1 MGALLGGL
9 HFLSPLAL
17 WAFASLPLL
26 WWLLR
31 LTPPSPK
38 RVVFPALIL
47 LRDLSPIAQSPA
59 HTPWWLLLLRLALL
73 TLLFLG
79 LARPVFAPKDNLP
92 GTGTIVFMVDNSW
105 SSAAAWPQWQAAL
118 RQLCEQAER
127 EQRDVLLLPT
137 TPEQRTGNVV
147 SIGPAPALTTCPTL
161 SKLQP
166 HPWSA
171 DHGAINQTLTD
182 KRLTG
187 HHIFW
192 FSDGLQ
198 GKDTVALYDRL
209 MSAGNLTIY
218 QDERPRYVLQ
228 PAPTAAGA
236 LAVTVARA
244 DSSTAG
250 AVLVTA
256 QDKAGRT
263 LGLGQG
269 SFKPLEKTLNILLDL
284 PPELRNLAQRL
295 VLQDSHHAG
304 GVWLLDGRNVRHKA
318 GLIGDPITLNDQPL
332 LNGLHY
338 LDRAVGARNLVQ
350 TGPVAELIAG
360 KANIILN
367 TNERALLPEDIT
379 ALETWLEKGG
389 VLVQFAGATL
399 DTDSPLLPV
408 PLRQSRRDIGGIFSW
423 GKPQSLQAFPANTPF
438 HGLAVPNDIQISQQ
452 LLADPAG
459 LNGDSSWALLTDGT
473 PLVTGARRGSGL
485 TVLFHV
491 PAYPGWSNLP
501 LSGLFVQMLER
512 LVNLAA
518 TGSVAFDGTTTLAP
532 NLLMDAYGQLLP
544 PAGSAQPLTPAEQA
558 SYQIAP
564 EHPPGYY
571 GQPPQSRAFNLGQ
584 GVGSLLPFL
593 PDNHERLVSETG
605 EHELRPWLLLAAL
618 LLFLFDM
625 GLALWLRGLIPQ
637 NLLPASL
644 ALLLIITPAA
654 NAGTDES
661 IALSENIWLGYVTNG
676 AGGRSSIAARGLQ
689 SLAVRVKQKTAV
701 EDIGTLPINLEQD
714 DLSLVPLLYWPLTEN
729 PQLSSKAINKLQ
741 DFLAHG
747 GMVLIDLASDPEN
760 NVTLRESGILLPM
773 MAPVTPEHP
782 LFRTFYLM
790 QDCPGRTLDGSL
802 WSESDTSGRQDYVS
816 GLFIGSRDWAGAWAS
831 EGRTKQQEQA
841 MRCGLNLVMHALTGN
856 YKMDQV
862 HMPVILERM
871 QR

>member
-1 MGALLGGL
+1 MMGALFGGL
-9 HFLSPLAL
+9 HFLAPLAL

-47 LRDLSPIAQSPA
+47 LRDLQPIAQSPA
-59 HTPWWLLLLRLALL
+59 HTPWWLLLLRLVLL
-73 TLLFLG
+73 SLLFLG

-92 GTGTIVFMVDNSW
+92 GAGVITIMVDNSW
-105 SSAAAWPQWQAAL
+105 SAAAAWPQWQAAL
-118 RQLCEQAER
+118 RQLCERAER
-127 EQRDVLLLPT
+127 EQRDILLLPT
-137 TPEQRTGNVV
+137 APEQRSSNVV
-147 SIGPAPALTTCPTL
+147 AIGPAPALTTCPTL
-161 SKLQP
+161 AKLQP
-166 HPWSA
+166 RPWPA
-171 DHGAINQTLTD
+171 DHAAAQRVLTE
-182 KRLTG
+182 KRPTAS
-187 HHIFW
+187 HVFW
-192 FSDGLQ
+192 FNDSLQ
-198 GKDTVALYDRL
+198 DTGTTALHDQL
-209 MSAGNLTIY
+209 AATNNLTIY
-218 QDERPRYVLQ
+218 QDERPRYALQ
-228 PAPTAAGA
+228 PAQAAAGA

-244 DSSTAG
+244 DTSTSA

-263 LGLGQG
+263 LGMGQG
-269 SFKPLEKTLNILLDL
+269 SFKPQEKTLNILLDL

-295 VLQDSHHAG
+295 VLQDNQHAG
-304 GVWLLDGRNVRHKA
+304 GIWLLDGRNVRHKA
-318 GLIGDPITLNDQPL
+318 GLVGDPVTLTDQPL

-338 LDRAVGARNLVQ
+338 LDRGANNLVQ
-350 TGPVAELIAG
+350 TAPVAELIAG

-367 TNERALLPEDIT
+367 TNERALLQEDAT
-379 ALETWLEKGG
+379 ALETWLEAGG
-389 VLVQFAGATL
+389 VLVQFAGAAL
-399 DTDSPLLPV
+399 DTDQPLLPV

-423 GKPQSLQAFPANTPF
+423 GKPQSLQPFPANTPF
-438 HGLAVPNDIQISQQ
+438 QGLTVPADIQISQQ

-473 PLVTGARRGSGL
+473 PLVTGARRGAGL

-518 TGSVAFDGTTTLAP
+518 TGSVAFDGAVTLAP
-532 NLLMDAYGQLLP
+532 SLLLDAYGQLLP
-544 PAGSAQPLTPAEQA
+544 PEASAQPLTPTEQA
-558 SYQIAP
+558 AYQVSP

-593 PDNHERLVSETG
+593 PDSRERLVSETG

-625 GLALWLRGLIPQ
+625 GLALTLRGLMPQ
-637 NLLPASL
+637 RLLPAGL
-644 ALLLIITPAA
+644 ALLLIIASPPAQ
-654 NAGTDES
+654 AGTDES

-676 AGGRSSIAARGLQ
+676 AGGRTPIAARGMQ

-701 EDIGTLPINLEQD
+701 ENIGTLSINLEQD

-729 PQLSSKAINKLQ
+729 PQLTGKAIGKLQ
-741 DFLAHG
+741 DYLAHG

-760 NVTLRESGILLPM
+760 NVTLRESGIPLPM
-773 MAPVTPEHP
+773 LAPITAEHA
-782 LFRTFYLM
+782 LYRAFYLL
-790 QDCPGRTLDGSL
+790 QDCPGRTLDGAL
-802 WSESDTSGRQDYVS
+802 WGESDTSGRQDNVS
-816 GLFIGSRDWAGAWAS
+816 GLFIGARDWAGAWAS
-831 EGRTKQQEQA
+831 DSRTRQYEMA
-841 MRCGLNLVMHALTGN
+841 LRCGLNLVMHALTGN
-856 YKMDQV
+856 YKLDQV
-862 HMPVILERM
+862 HMPAILERM
-871 QR
+871 QK

>member
-1 MGALLGGL
+1 MGALFGGL

-47 LRDLSPIAQSPA
+47 LRDLQPIAQSPA
-59 HTPWWLLLLRLALL
+59 HTPWWLLLLRLTLL
-73 TLLFLG
+73 TLFFLG
-79 LARPVFAPKDNLP
+79 LARPVFAPKDSLP
-92 GTGTIVFMVDNSW
+92 GTGAITIMVDNSW
-105 SSAAAWPQWQAAL
+105 SAAAAWPQWQAAL
-118 RQLCEQAER
+118 RQLCERAER
-127 EQRDVLLLPT
+127 ERRDVLLLPT
-137 TPEQRTGNVV
+137 APEQRSGNLVT
-147 SIGPAPALTTCPTL
+147 IGPAPALTACPTL
-161 SKLQP
+161 GKLQP
-166 HPWSA
+166 RPWPS
-171 DHGAINQTLTD
+171 DHDAAKRVLTE
-182 KRLTG
+182 KG
-187 HHIFW
+187 PAASHVFW
-192 FSDGLQ
+192 FNDGLQ
-198 GKDTVALYDRL
+198 GKGTIALHDRL
-209 MSAGNLTIY
+209 ASTGSLTIY

-228 PAPTAAGA
+228 PATAAAGA

-244 DSSTAG
+244 DTSAAA

-263 LGLGQG
+263 LGMGQG
-269 SFKPLEKTLNILLDL
+269 SFKPQEKTLSLLLDL

-295 VLQDSHHAG
+295 VLQDNQHAG
-304 GVWLLDGRNVRHKA
+304 GVWLLDGRNIRHKV
-318 GLIGDPITLNDQPL
+318 GLIGDIIALNDQPL

-350 TGPVAELIAG
+350 TAPVTDLIAG

-367 TNERALLPEDIT
+367 TNERALLPEDAT
-379 ALETWLEKGG
+379 ALETWLENGG
-389 VLVQFAGATL
+389 VLVQFAGAAL

-423 GKPQSLQAFPANTPF
+423 GKPQTLQPFPANTPF
-438 HGLAVPNDIQISQQ
+438 HGLVVPNDIQISQQ

-459 LNGDSSWALLTDGT
+459 LNGDSSWTLLTDGT
-473 PLVTGARRGSGL
+473 PLVTGARRGAGL

-518 TGSVAFDGTTTLAP
+518 TGSVAFDGAVTLAP
-532 NLLMDAYGQLLP
+532 SLLLDAHGQLLP
-544 PAGSAQPLTPAEQA
+544 PEASAQPLTPAEQA
-558 SYQIAP
+558 AYQASP

-584 GVGSLLPFL
+584 SGGSLLLFL
-593 PDNHERLVSETG
+593 PEGRERLVSDTG

-625 GLALWLRGLIPQ
+625 GLALALRGLLPQ
-637 NLLPASL
+637 RLLPAGLAILLL
-644 ALLLIITPAA
+644 ALPAQ
-654 NAGTDES
+654 AGTDES
-661 IALSENIWLGYVTNG
+661 VALSENIWLGYVTNG
-676 AGGRSSIAARGLQ
+676 AGGRTSIAARGLQ

-701 EDIGTLPINLEQD
+701 EDIGTISINLEQD
-714 DLSLVPLLYWPLTEN
+714 DLSLVPLLYWPLSEN
-729 PQLSSKAINKLQ
+729 PQLSSKAIGKLQ
-741 DFLAHG
+741 DYLAHG
-747 GMVLIDLASDPEN
+747 GMLLIDLPSDPEN
-760 NVTLRESGILLPM
+760 NVTLRESGIPLPM
-773 MAPVTPEHP
+773 LAPITPEHA
-782 LFRTFYLM
+782 LFRTFYLL
-790 QDCPGRTLDGSL
+790 QDCPGRTLEGAM
-802 WSESDTSGRQDYVS
+802 WGESDTSGRQDNVS
-816 GLFIGSRDWAGAWAS
+816 GLFIGARDWAGAWAS
-831 EGRTKQQEQA
+831 EGRTKQQDMA
-841 MRCGLNLVMHALTGN
+841 LRCGLNLVMHALTGN

-862 HMPVILERM
+862 HMPAILERM